1 MGGVCR
7 RSESGSGGSRGLGG
21 RLSGGRERGRRGVG
35 GAASVCFAFSGGS
48 RNTMRL
54 TVPSRDS
61 SFLHSWLETEG
72 ALLQKISKLRVR
84 PVT

>member
-1 MGGVCR
+1 MRAQAKMEGVCR

-35 GAASVCFAFSGGS
+35 GGASVCFAFSDGS

-61 SFLHSWLETEG
+61 SFLHSWLENG
-72 ALLQKISKLRVR
+72 RCLVAKDL
-84 PVT
+84 